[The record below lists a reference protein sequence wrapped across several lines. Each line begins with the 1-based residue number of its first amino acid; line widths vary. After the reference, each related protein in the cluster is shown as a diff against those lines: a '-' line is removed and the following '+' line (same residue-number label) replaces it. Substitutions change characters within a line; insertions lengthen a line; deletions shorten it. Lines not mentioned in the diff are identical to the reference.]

1 VDPEAADVPDVE
13 GAGLVA
19 DAPPGADA
27 VRAVVAR
34 VALGLGV
41 RDCSPELSSDSD
53 SSAWR
58 RAARRALGVA
68 GALGLGGDFLPF
80 FGMVAAGMRG
90 ILLDSARL
98 SHAEKPSPLLSG
110 LRRDLAGA
118 GLRWPLRWASPMPGH
133 VEVDVLVVGHLVGAD
148 VLRM

>member
-1 VDPEAADVPDVE
+1 VDPEAADIPDVE

-80 FGMVAAGMRG
+80 FSMVVAGMRR
-90 ILLDSARL
+90 IPLDSARL

-118 GLRWPLRWASPMPGH
+118 GLRWPLGWALPMPGH
-133 VEVDVLVVGHLVGAD
+133 VEVDVLAVGHLVGAD